1 MKINISNDDRDLIC
15 AVLSYDIELNKK
27 ALATGKHPVSG
38 FESSNWHE
46 CCIKRNQRLIKVLGG
61 EQIEIPRSI
70 LGPCSTCYG
79 YGLWGWG
86 DPSPMGPLDAS
97 EGTPTIACPECG
109 ANANPIEDIIGDE

>member
-1 MKINISNDDRDLIC
+1 MKINIDKDDRDMIC
-15 AVLSYDIELNKK
+15 MVLSYDIAINEK

-38 FESSNWHE
+38 FDSSNWHK

-79 YGLWGWG
+79 YGLWAWG
-86 DPSPMGPLDAS
+86 DTTPMGPMDAS
-97 EGTPTIACPECG
+97 DGLPTKECPECK
-109 ANANPIEDIIGDE
+109 ANANPIEENIGDE